1 MNRFVTLA
9 VVASLALGL
18 LLVPVSGQAQFGS
31 LKDKVKKKVEDKAD
45 KETDKAVDDAVD
57 EGFEKGVD
65 AATGSGDSDTPSEKA
80 EASEAAESESAPS
93 AAESSTP
100 TGGTETTGETA
111 GERPGSGVW
120 LNYDFVPGDRVLF
133 YEDFADDYVGDF
145 PLRLEFVSGNME
157 VAEWNGE
164 NYLRI
169 PGKAEFD
176 IALDRS
182 LPEKFTL
189 EMGLHLGTEQFF
201 YIYTCDA
208 GWKKSYNASA
218 ERVELHRTRG
228 DKLITKVER
237 KGQGAVT
244 EERLDYSG
252 LVELRLM
259 VSDRYLKVYVDE
271 TRVANI
277 PNSQLPRATN
287 VRFHTYYNE
296 REETFIRDMRLAEG
310 GRTILYKQLEA
321 EGRVATRG
329 IYFDSGSDVIRPES
343 TPTLKEIGKML
354 DQHADLN
361 LLIEGHTD
369 NQGDDTYNQELSEK
383 RAAAVKTYICS
394 EYGVAGD
401 RLQTDGFGESKPVDS
416 NDTPEG
422 RQNNRRVE
430 LVKL

>member
-1 MNRFVTLA
+1 MNCYVKLA
-9 VVASLALGL
+9 VFASLALGL

-45 KETDKAVDDAVD
+45 KETDKAIDDAVD

-65 AATGSGDSDTPSEKA
+65 AATGSGDSDKSSE
-80 EASEAAESESAPS
+80 EAKESDAAESESAPS
-93 AAESSTP
+93 ASESSRP
-100 TGGTETTGETA
+100 TGGTEATGEMA
-111 GERPGSGVW
+111 GERPGTGVW

-133 YEDFADDYVGDF
+133 YEDFANDYVGDF

-157 VAEWNGE
+157 VAEWNGG

-189 EMGLHLGTEQFF
+189 EMGLHLGTAQYF

-208 GWKKSYNASA
+208 DWDKSLSSSA
-218 ERVELHRTRG
+218 ERVELHRTNS
-228 DKLITKVER
+228 DKLIAKVER
-237 KGQGAVT
+237 KGDGGIT
-244 EERLDYSG
+244 EERLDYDG

-277 PNSQLPRATN
+277 PNSQLPRTTN
-287 VRFHTYYNE
+287 VRFHTYYND
-296 REETFIRDMRLAEG
+296 REGTFIRDIRLAEG

-321 EGRVATRG
+321 QGRVATRG

-354 DQHADLN
+354 DQHADLK

-369 NQGDDTYNQELSEK
+369 NQGDDAYNQGLSKK

-394 EYGVAGD
+394 EYGIAED